1 MNLETNNP
9 EEQKGFKDLLRDI
22 IIPKME
28 IISVAIIIIAF
39 VLKYFEASGYASIFS
54 IGLTTLAITSY
65 LYAFLY
71 KTEGFLEN
79 LVLKTGHIAC
89 SISIIGFLF
98 TLLHLPGNQPMLNI
112 GSAALAIATVA
123 MIYLMTQS
131 QSKKHR
137 QITIR
142 FVAILLLIAPTIFL

>member
-39 VLKYFEASGYASIFS
+39 ILKYFEASGYVSILS

-65 LYAFLY
+65 LFAFLY
-71 KTEGFLEN
+71 KTEGVLEN
-79 LVLKTGHIAC
+79 MVLKMGHIAC
-89 SISIIGFLF
+89 SISIVGFLF
-98 TLLHLPGNQPMLNI
+98 RLLHLPGNQPMLNI
-112 GSAALAIATVA
+112 GAGSLAIATVA
-123 MIYLMTQS
+123 MIYLVTQT

-142 FVAILLLIAPTIFL
+142 FAAVLLLIVPTIFL